1 MHKLGET
8 SGKTILFPLIHRLL
22 TLSPQSI
29 HSAFYLPPSEPDTR
43 FGWTETARVWA
54 CCLSS
59 VCESKTWKILLS
71 MHSHIRLCQWLF
83 SAALLAFY
91 LMYFLVYPPF
101 CLPRNR
107 RLYLSLVFLSF
118 LPLYIYATCWDIYDN
133 EWCAIKHFLTERPR
147 YVNNLPVSGVN
158 LKKVWF
164 MLKTYTRRKI
174 SFSFYKFMWYVLA
187 FPFHIIHIKLKTQ

>member
-8 SGKTILFPLIHRLL
+8 SGKTILFSPHTPSIN
-22 TLSPQSI
+22 TLSSI
-29 HSAFYLPPSEPDTR
+29 NTLCFFIYHPLSQTQDSVGQRQRESEP
-43 FGWTETARVWA
+43 AVS
-54 CCLSS
+54 SS

-158 LKKVWF
+158 LKKS
-164 MLKTYTRRKI
+164 MIYAQNLHKEEN
-174 SFSFYKFMWYVLA
+174 
-187 FPFHIIHIKLKTQ
+187 